1 MSAVSADISEA
12 IEAIS
17 QDRAHGAG
25 WLAREAVNVL
35 VQSLQDCRART
46 GEEFLSYLREVGQAL
61 ARAQPSMAAVSNAV
75 GAVVLAAAGKAG
87 AGSLSATRR
96 AAVVRARQ
104 IIASWDKAVSRIIHY
119 AERTVPP
126 KAGILTHSYSATALA
141 VLEHLG
147 SQGASV
153 IATESAPLYEGR
165 ATARHLARL
174 GVGVTLISD
183 AQAGSFVSRASA
195 VLVGADTVFAN
206 GAVVNKVGTYT
217 LALLAG
223 KAHVPFYVATETL
236 KVASTR
242 PTSGFGREAGWEA
255 GGDDLVG
262 AIPAVYFDLTP
273 PRLVTALI
281 TEQGVF
287 RPREIRPL
295 AIRAR
300 QYRTALFP

>member
-1 MSAVSADISEA
+1 MSAISADISEA

-35 VQSLQDCRART
+35 VQSLQDCPPAA
-46 GEEFLSYLREVGQAL
+46 GSEGFLSYLREVGQAL

-75 GAVVLAAAGKAG
+75 GAVVLAAAHKGA
-87 AGSLSATRR
+87 AGSLSTMRR
-96 AAVVRARQ
+96 AAVVRARH

-119 AERTVPP
+119 AERTVPLG
-126 KAGILTHSYSATALA
+126 AVLTHSYSATALA

-147 SQGASV
+147 HQGAGV
-153 IATESAPLYEGR
+153 IVTESAPLYEGR

-174 GVGVTLISD
+174 GIGVTLISD
-183 AQAGSFVSRASA
+183 AQAGSFVPRVSA

-217 LALLAG
+217 LALLARR
-223 KAHVPFYVATETL
+223 AHIPFYVATETL

-242 PTSGFGREAGWEA
+242 PTFGIGGEIAWQT
-255 GGDDLVG
+255 GGDLAG
-262 AIPAVYFDLTP
+262 AIPAIYFDLTP

-295 AIRAR
+295 AVRAR
-300 QYRTALFP
+300 QYRKALFE